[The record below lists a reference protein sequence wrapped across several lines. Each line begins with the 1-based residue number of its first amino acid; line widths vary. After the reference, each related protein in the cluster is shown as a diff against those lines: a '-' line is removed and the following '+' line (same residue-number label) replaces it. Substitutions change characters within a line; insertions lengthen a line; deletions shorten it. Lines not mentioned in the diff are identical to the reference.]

1 MITLESIDFK
11 SLIAKETNGRMR
23 VRLMALSHIKGGAN
37 NSQTARNLHISRRIV
52 NDWVK
57 RFYEQGLDGLKEK
70 PRSGRPCN
78 LNEQQLSQLSQ
89 YIHDNSI
96 KPKGG
101 RLKAQT
107 LVAYI
112 TQEFKVDYS
121 VDNIY
126 RLLHQL
132 GFSWITSRSRHPKQS
147 DEVQEAFKKIRNGND
162 PYDPVECQP

>member
-23 VRLMALSHIKGGAN
+23 VRLMALSHIKNGAN
-37 NSQTARNLHISRRIV
+37 NTQTARNLHISRRIV
-52 NDWVK
+52 NDWIK
-57 RFYEQGLDGLKEK
+57 RFYEHGLDGLKEK

-112 TQEFKVDYS
+112 SQEFKVYYS
-121 VDNIY
+121 IDNIY